1 MSGALSSAL
10 VSQEDLSP
18 AGLDRPTATSRNGR
32 TMTTT
37 TTAINT
43 GLDVRKITARIGAE
57 VTGLSPDLDL
67 DQATIAAVRAA
78 LNEYKA
84 LVFRGVRL
92 DDEGQQ
98 RFAGYFGPLTSA
110 HPTVPAVDGEP
121 NVLPVDSENGR
132 SNHWHTD
139 VTFVLNPPQ
148 ASTLRSIIVPP
159 YGGETL
165 IANAGA
171 AYRDLPAPLRAFADT
186 LWAEHTNDYDY
197 AVPPESLDDAK
208 RERRA
213 VFISTKYE
221 TVHPVVRV
229 HPLTGERGLFI
240 GGFAQRIVGL
250 SKGESRDLLRL
261 LQAYVTRPENVLR
274 VSWEPGQLVLFDNR
288 ITQHYAIDNY
298 DDLPRRL
305 NRVTVAG
312 DIPAGIDGR
321 PSYSVKG
328 DASHYTPVAV
338 VRAAA

>member
-1 MSGALSSAL
+1 M
-10 VSQEDLSP
+10 
-18 AGLDRPTATSRNGR
+18 
-32 TMTTT
+32 TMTVASTR
-37 TTAINT
+37 
-43 GLDVRKITARIGAE
+43 LDVRKITARIGAE

-67 DQATIAAVRAA
+67 DPETIAAVRAA
-78 LNEYKA
+78 LNEHKA
-84 LVFRGVRL
+84 LVFRGISL

-98 RFAGYFGPLTSA
+98 RFAGYFGPLTTA
-110 HPTVPAVDGEP
+110 HPTVPAVDGAP
-121 NVLPVDSENGR
+121 NVLPVDSEDSR
-132 SNHWHTD
+132 ANHWHTD

-148 ASTLRSIIVPP
+148 ASTLRSIIIPA

-165 IANAGA
+165 IANSAT
-171 AYRDLPAPLRAFADT
+171 AYRDLPGHLRAFADS
-186 LWAEHTNDYDY
+186 LSAVHTNDYDY
-197 AVPPESLDDAK
+197 AVPPESLNCAQ

-213 VFISTKYE
+213 VFLSTKYE

-240 GGFAQRIVGL
+240 GGFAQRIVGF
-250 SKGESRDLLRL
+250 STGESKDILRL

-312 DIPAGIDGR
+312 DIPVGIDGR
-321 PSYSVKG
+321 QSRAVKG
-328 DASHYTPVAV
+328 NASHYSPVAGA
-338 VRAAA
+338 RATA

>member
-1 MSGALSSAL
+1 
-10 VSQEDLSP
+10 
-18 AGLDRPTATSRNGR
+18 
-32 TMTTT
+32 MTTT
-37 TTAINT
+37 TAT
-43 GLDVRKITARIGAE
+43 GTRLDVRKITARIGAE
-57 VTGLSPDLDL
+57 ITGVNPALELDPETVT
-67 DQATIAAVRAA
+67 AIRAV
-78 LNEYKA
+78 LNEHKA
-84 LVFRGVRL
+84 LVFRGVSL

-98 RFAGYFGPLTSA
+98 RFAGHFGPLTSA

-121 NVLPVDSENGR
+121 NVLPVDSEDGSVNY
-132 SNHWHTD
+132 WHTD
-139 VTFVLNPPQ
+139 VTYVLNPPQ

-171 AYRDLPAPLRAFADT
+171 AYRDLPEPLRAFADT
-186 LWAEHTNDYDY
+186 LWAVHTNDYDY
-197 AVPPESLDDAK
+197 AVPPESLNETE

-213 VFISTKYE
+213 IFISTKYE
-221 TVHPVVRV
+221 TAHPVVRV

-250 SKGESRDLLRL
+250 SKGESTDILRL
-261 LQAYVTRPENVLR
+261 LQHYVTRPENILR

-298 DDLPRRL
+298 DDAPRRL

-312 DIPAGIDGR
+312 DIPVGLDGR

-328 DASHYTPVAV
+328 DASHYTPVAA